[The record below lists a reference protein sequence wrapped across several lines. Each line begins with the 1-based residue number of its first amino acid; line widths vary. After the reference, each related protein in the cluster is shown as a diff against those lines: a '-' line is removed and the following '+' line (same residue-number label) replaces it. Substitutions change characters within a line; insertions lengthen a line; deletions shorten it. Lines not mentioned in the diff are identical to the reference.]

1 MSVLFSGTNQ
11 GRFVANGQNIFIP
24 LPSGCD
30 WIKVRNET
38 QEYLSPILVGYA
50 SSSGGFSGTYLGPV
64 IGQGFSV
71 GPQSFAIV
79 GASGALTATGAGGTG
94 TFNVS
99 SGALTFTGVVD
110 GAPIY
115 FIQSPA
121 AITAGV
127 ALSNT
132 GVKFDWQS
140 GDATGRG
147 SVEYVSMGTSSALNV
162 GQIAAGA
169 GFYFINTTNSTPG
182 PLNNGSTGI
191 TAISTATPPVVTCG
205 STANMYTGQTV
216 QLYNIAGAPQLNG
229 YQFTITVLSATT
241 FALTNAYPLS
251 VAGTTGS
258 FRVIPYQPIY
268 TIDPTAPANVNQT
281 PLKLQDPYWYP
292 TYRTITNISQANQA
306 IITLAVTHT
315 YTIGQ
320 SITLHVPTVTAA
332 AFGMPQ
338 LDGLQDVTIVNINQ
352 ADSNGYTNTITVNV
366 DTTGFGPFAFPLAAA
381 PGFTP
386 ATVVPIGENT
396 AQALASGQN
405 ILADSTINQSGFGLL
420 LVAGALAP
428 AGQNADVITYV
439 AGKSFNGM

>member
-24 LPSGCD
+24 MPSGCD
-30 WIKVRNET
+30 WIVVRNET
-38 QEYLSPILVGYA
+38 ES
-50 SSSGGFSGTYLGPV
+50 YLGSAP
-64 IGQGFSV
+64 
-71 GPQSFAIV
+71 A
-79 GASGALTATGAGGTG
+79 ASTG
-94 TFNVS
+94 TAFYWN
-99 SGALTFTGVVD
+99 
-110 GAPIY
+110 
-115 FIQSPA
+115 
-121 AITAGV
+121 
-127 ALSNT
+127 
-132 GVKFDWQS
+132 S
-140 GDATGRG
+140 GDTTGRG
-147 SVEYVSMGTSSALNV
+147 TLEYVTNAGFPALNI

-191 TAISTATPPVVTCG
+191 TAISTATPPRVTVG

-216 QLYNIAGAPQLNG
+216 QLYNVVGAPQLNG
-229 YQFTITVLSATT
+229 YQFTITVIDSTH
-241 FALTNAYPLS
+241 FDLTNAYPLS
-251 VAGTTGS
+251 VAATGGS

-268 TIDPTAPANVNQT
+268 TLNPSAPANVNQT

-292 TYRTITNISQANQA
+292 TYRTITNISQATQA
-306 IITLAVTHT
+306 IITLSVTHT

-320 SITLHVPTVTAA
+320 SVTLHVPTVTAT

-352 ADSNGYTNTITVNV
+352 ADANGYTNTITVNV
-366 DTTGFGPFAFPLAAA
+366 DTTGFGPFTFPLAAA

-396 AQALASGQN
+396 AQALLSGQN

-420 LVAGALAP
+420 LVAGALSP

-439 AGKSFNGM
+439 AGKSFNGI

>member
-30 WIKVRNET
+30 WIEITNET
-38 QEYLSPILVGYA
+38 QS
-50 SSSGGFSGTYLGPV
+50 YLGSAPT
-64 IGQGFSV
+64 
-71 GPQSFAIV
+71 PN
-79 GASGALTATGAGGTG
+79 TG
-94 TFNVS
+94 TF
-99 SGALTFTGVVD
+99 F
-110 GAPIY
+110 
-115 FIQSPA
+115 
-121 AITAGV
+121 
-127 ALSNT
+127 
-132 GVKFDWQS
+132 KWQS
-140 GDATGRG
+140 GDVTGRG
-147 SVEYVSMGTSSALNV
+147 TLQYVVNATWPAINI

-191 TAISTATPPVVTCG
+191 TNISNANPPVVTVG

-216 QLYNIAGAPQLNG
+216 QLYNMASNPQLNG
-229 YQFTITVLSATT
+229 YQFTITVLSGTT
-241 FALTNAYPLS
+241 FALTNMTAPA
-251 VAGTTGS
+251 VTGAQTGS

-268 TIDPTAPANVNQT
+268 MVNPTAPANVNQT

-292 TYRTITNISQANQA
+292 TYRTITNISQAAQA
-306 IITLAVTHT
+306 IITLSVTHT

-320 SITLHVPTVTAA
+320 SVTLHVPTVTGS

-352 ADSNGYTNTITVNV
+352 ADANGYTNTITVNV
-366 DTTGFGPFAFPLAAA
+366 DTTGFGPFAFPTNTA

-420 LVAGALAP
+420 LVAGALSP

-439 AGKSFNGM
+439 AGKSFNGN